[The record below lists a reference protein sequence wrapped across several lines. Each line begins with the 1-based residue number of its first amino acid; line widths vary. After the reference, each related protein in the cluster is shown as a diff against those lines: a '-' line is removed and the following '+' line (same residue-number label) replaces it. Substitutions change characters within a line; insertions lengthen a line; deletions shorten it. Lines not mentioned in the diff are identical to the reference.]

1 MAKPSTAEIET
12 YRDAITT
19 AYPKMRQLAAARKKT
34 RDQEKTMYAALSQ
47 AGVTKEHF
55 KEAWKRHEKDDGQL
69 TLFDQIASACEDV
82 MREIAS
88 ESGPKAEDD
97 REEQHEA
104 RGNGK
109 AKTKAAA
116 KKGAKKAGA
125 KEPEPTK
132 PKKVDAA
139 SPESLPGAPTAG
151 NVARPS
157 FRKGPNGSGRGL
169 H

>member
-97 REEQHEA
+97 REEAHK
-104 RGNGK
+104 GNGK

-125 KEPEPTK
+125 KEPEPAK
-132 PKKVDAA
+132 PKRADAA
-139 SPESLPGAPTAG
+139 SPENLPSAAPATG
-151 NVARPS
+151 TVARPS

>member
-1 MAKPSTAEIET
+1 MAKPSAAEKET

-34 RDQEKTMYAALSQ
+34 RDSEKTMFAALSQ

-97 REEQHEA
+97 REEVTEKKSKTA
-104 RGNGK
+104 K
-109 AKTKAAA
+109 AKPDKAA
-116 KKGAKKAGA
+116 KA
-125 KEPEPTK
+125 
-132 PKKVDAA
+132 KKVDAA
-139 SPESLPGAPTAG
+139 SPKDLPGQQAEGG

-157 FRKGPNGSGRGL
+157 FRKGQSRPGSTL
-169 H
+169 Q